1 MPKHWVRIAYSEN
14 PHPVDPCDAYR
25 AVFQAVSDEGG
36 VLDQMLFD
44 EVNGVQYLL
53 ISTPSHEG
61 VSGITTALGP
71 HGAEMVYENLSALG
85 ELRSNGGSSAA

>member
-25 AVFQAVSDEGG
+25 AVFQAVSDANGI
-36 VLDQMLFD
+36 LDQMLFD
-44 EVNGVQYLL
+44 EAEGAQYLL
-53 ISTPSHEG
+53 ITTLRHEG
-61 VSGITTALGP
+61 VAGVRDALKA
-71 HGAEMVYENLSALG
+71 HNAEIMYENLSALG